1 FTPERLDQWLE
12 TYPIEDLGL
21 PNHTGSPIPDD
32 PTDSIISTP
41 IPAEVGPSIVARE
54 IGNLTTPE
62 ERDLPENF
70 GERSIELANE
80 DGVQRPR
87 EGRAGAR
94 YEAATGTTLARP
106 APPDPAYDF
115 VDTSNGDKIEVKGP
129 VPAVDGVVPEA
140 RLDGLIEATV
150 DEANFQTGADRIVVD
165 AEGLSSMQVERL
177 HRELENRISS
187 GIPVD
192 ILR

>member
-1 FTPERLDQWLE
+1 MAQ
-12 TYPIEDLGL
+12 
-21 PNHTGSPIPDD
+21 
-32 PTDSIISTP
+32 
-41 IPAEVGPSIVARE
+41 
-54 IGNLTTPE
+54 
-62 ERDLPENF
+62 
-70 GERSIELANE
+70 
-80 DGVQRPR
+80 VQRKSASSAKPTCGLDR
-87 EGRAGAR
+87 FRTFDTQDLCYDP

-106 APPDPAYDF
+106 APPNPAYDF